1 MISAKQKPFFPIRF
15 QSWEMLIMR
24 ILFAV
29 LVWDSFPGRVA
40 YKGQPVPVGLAHFI
54 DFSFLTNEGLF
65 DGLTILLAVSLV
77 VYVSGR
83 FLWLA
88 LPVMLA
94 LKLATGTISNSQGA
108 ITHHTQIVT
117 LIILA
122 QAVYICVRAAGERF
136 KFTWISPISRLDTQ
150 RNAVYISQQ
159 VAVAAYMASALT
171 KILKSGLI
179 GWIAGARYFPLQLA
193 KTERMNYYNTLEE
206 QLAAPESFSDR
217 LPFLMEDLFMTY
229 PVVCG
234 IFLAVGLF
242 LELFAVLAMCGR
254 RWNFVY
260 GATIIIF
267 HLTVSQMMNLNF
279 VQNMFVLSIF
289 FLNLP
294 YWGWRIFVRMIRA
307 GSDLAGDQEDSGK
320 VISG

>member
-1 MISAKQKPFFPIRF
+1 
-15 QSWEMLIMR
+15 MR

-40 YKGQPVPVGLAHFI
+40 FKGQPVPVGLAYFI
-54 DFSFLTNEGLF
+54 DFNFLTNVVVF
-65 DGLTILLAVSLV
+65 DALTILLAVSLL
-77 VYVSGR
+77 VYTTGR

-94 LKLATGTISNSQGA
+94 LNLAVGTINNSQGA
-108 ITHHTQIVT
+108 ITHHTQIVA

-122 QAVYICVRAAGERF
+122 QTVYICGRAAVERF
-136 KFTWISPISRLDTQ
+136 RCSCIPSISRIDTQ
-150 RNAVYISQQ
+150 RNTVYITQQ
-159 VAVAAYMASALT
+159 VVAAAYMASALT

-217 LPFLMEDLFMTY
+217 LPFLMEGLFLDY
-229 PVVCG
+229 PTLCG
-234 IFLAVGLF
+234 FFLAAGLF
-242 LELFAVLAMCGR
+242 LELFVVLALIGR
-254 RWNFVY
+254 KWNLLY
-260 GATIIIF
+260 GVTIIVF

-279 VQNMFVLSIF
+279 EQNILCIAIF
-289 FLNLP
+289 FLNFP
-294 YWGWRIFVRMIRA
+294 YWASRLFVKTSKPVSADMSSTL
-307 GSDLAGDQEDSGK
+307 G
-320 VISG
+320 

>member
-1 MISAKQKPFFPIRF
+1 
-15 QSWEMLIMR
+15 MR
-24 ILFAV
+24 LLFA
-29 LVWDSFPGRVA
+29 LVIWDSFPGRVA
-40 YKGQPVPVGLAHFI
+40 YKGQPVPVGLAHFV
-54 DFSFLTNEGLF
+54 DLTFLTNEGLF
-65 DGLTILLAVSLV
+65 DGLVILLALSLL

-108 ITHHTQIVT
+108 ITHHSQIVT

-122 QAVYICVRAAGERF
+122 QAVYICVRAAAECF
-136 KFTWISPISRLDTQ
+136 KWAWLPSISRLDTQ
-150 RNAVYISQQ
+150 HNTVYIAQQ

-206 QLAAPESFSDR
+206 QLEAPVSFSDR
-217 LPFLMEDLFMTY
+217 LPFMMENLFLNY
-229 PVVCG
+229 PIVCG
-234 IFLAVGLF
+234 IFLAAGLF
-242 LELFAVLAMCGR
+242 LELFAVFALIGR
-254 RWNFVY
+254 KWNFLY
-260 GATIIIF
+260 GATIIVF

-279 VQNMFVLSIF
+279 EQNILVIAIF
-289 FLNLP
+289 FLNFP
-294 YWGWRIFVRMIRA
+294 YWLSRVVIR
-307 GSDLAGDQEDSGK
+307 K
-320 VISG
+320 RNVISEAGGESREVIAG